1 MNVIMDDSQMITT
14 IDLIRHGQVATP
26 DLFCAPPSEP
36 LSMAGWKNLSK
47 ATAAGEWDAVI
58 TSPSRRCHDFARL
71 LAKRLAC
78 EFCVEPDIA
87 EMDFGTWVGK
97 KRDDLWESEAALLQR
112 LWQQPRRFVAP
123 EGEAMEH
130 FITRVQASWLDL
142 ISQHT
147 GKHIMLL
154 THAGVIR
161 VILSHVLGV
170 LYQKSLGFDIA
181 YAHITRIR
189 VYPDG
194 EYSLVAHGL
203 PHVLPFTT
211 TRIRQD

>member
-1 MNVIMDDSQMITT
+1 MDDSHSITT

-36 LSMAGWKNLSK
+36 LSMDGWKNLSK
-47 ATAAGEWDAVI
+47 ATQTGRWDAVI

-78 EFCVEPDIA
+78 DFYVEPNIA

-97 KRDDLWESEAALLQR
+97 TRDAIWEQEPQQLQR
-112 LWQQPRRFVAP
+112 LWQQPRRFIAP
-123 EGEAMEH
+123 EGEAMDH
-130 FITRVQASWLDL
+130 FITRVQTIWLDL
-142 ISQHT
+142 ISQHA

-161 VILSHVLGV
+161 VILAHILDV
-170 LYQKSLGFDIA
+170 LYQKSLRFDIG
-181 YAHITRIR
+181 YAQVTRIR

-194 EYSLVAHGL
+194 GYSLVAHNL
-203 PHVLPFTT
+203 PSAQPLTP
-211 TRIRQD
+211 